1 MALQPFEW
9 RDKPSL
15 IEHLFPVQKIS
26 AETFKERMASHGQL
40 LVSLGAFWKGRKPLI
55 LNKACILG
63 SLLPATDNP
72 LEDLE
77 VFELLMGIDSESM
90 QKRIEAS
97 LPASKQETIGDYLVL
112 PYAEQ
117 IRIAKRPEEIDES
130 LFVHIWNRVNN
141 HLGTSAHTFAQL
153 VEELGVA
160 RFGHRPRVA
169 DVFSGSGQIPFEAAR
184 LGCDVY
190 ASDLNPISCM
200 LTWGALNVVG
210 ASAQK
215 RVEIDKAQRDIVKKV
230 QKEIDE
236 LDIESDGRGWRA
248 KVFLY
253 CVEVTCPESGWR
265 VPLIPSLIISNSF
278 RVVAELK
285 PVPAERRY
293 DISIREVSTDEELEF
308 YKSGTIQDGEVIHS
322 PDGKTQY
329 RVNIKTIRGD
339 YKEGKEN
346 LNKLRMWEKTDFA
359 PRPDDIFQDR
369 LFCVQWM
376 KKKPKGSQY
385 YYEFRTVTND
395 DLKTRK
401 KGNRTCRIQIR

>member
-1 MALQPFEW
+1 MGRFERCW
-9 RDKPSL
+9 C
-15 IEHLFPVQKIS
+15 
-26 AETFKERMASHGQL
+26 ERA
-40 LVSLGAFWKGRKPLI
+40 
-55 LNKACILG
+55 
-63 SLLPATDNP
+63 
-72 LEDLE
+72 
-77 VFELLMGIDSESM
+77 
-90 QKRIEAS
+90 
-97 LPASKQETIGDYLVL
+97 
-112 PYAEQ
+112 
-117 IRIAKRPEEIDES
+117 
-130 LFVHIWNRVNN
+130 
-141 HLGTSAHTFAQL
+141 
-153 VEELGVA
+153 
-160 RFGHRPRVA
+160 
-169 DVFSGSGQIPFEAAR
+169 
-184 LGCDVY
+184 
-190 ASDLNPISCM
+190 
-200 LTWGALNVVG
+200 
-210 ASAQK
+210 K

-376 KKKPKGSQY
+376 KKK
-385 YYEFRTVTND
+385 T
-395 DLKTRK
+395 
-401 KGNRTCRIQIR
+401 

>member
-339 YKEGKEN
+339 YKEGKEGDAAN
-346 LNKLRMWEKTDFA
+346 LL
-359 PRPDDIFQDR
+359 I
-369 LFCVQWM
+369 
-376 KKKPKGSQY
+376 
-385 YYEFRTVTND
+385 
-395 DLKTRK
+395 
-401 KGNRTCRIQIR
+401 

>member
-236 LDIESDGRGWRA
+236 LDIESDG
-248 KVFLY
+248 
-253 CVEVTCPESGWR
+253 
-265 VPLIPSLIISNSF
+265 
-278 RVVAELK
+278 
-285 PVPAERRY
+285 
-293 DISIREVSTDEELEF
+293 
-308 YKSGTIQDGEVIHS
+308 
-322 PDGKTQY
+322 
-329 RVNIKTIRGD
+329 
-339 YKEGKEN
+339 
-346 LNKLRMWEKTDFA
+346 
-359 PRPDDIFQDR
+359 
-369 LFCVQWM
+369 
-376 KKKPKGSQY
+376 
-385 YYEFRTVTND
+385 
-395 DLKTRK
+395 
-401 KGNRTCRIQIR
+401 